1 MQKEEMLKCL
11 DEWEFKISAYDLLL
25 STAYF
30 DDETIAPSDGK
41 DYRYDRFAAIASENH
56 TLRTDQKMKEIL
68 DALSKEDLDSKD
80 KRRVELLSKDFK
92 EMEKIPFDVYENYTK
107 LTLESASKWHEAK
120 NNDDYKIFEPYL
132 KKVITAKRELALYRY
147 PDQDVYDTLLG
158 DFEMG
163 MTKAKYDPFFDLI
176 KKELLPLIEKVKE
189 AKAIDDSFIFK
200 FYDKERQ
207 VPLMAKL
214 NDLLGFD
221 KSWGYMGV
229 SMHPF
234 TSGLSSNDV
243 RVTTF
248 YDEYNIASAIYS
260 IVHEDG
266 HAFYE
271 HQMDRNFDGTILK
284 AVSSGMH
291 ESQSRLLENCIG
303 RRKSFIKNYYPYL
316 RSLYPEILKDVSL
329 EDFYKAVN
337 ASKPSFIRTDADELT
352 YPIHILIRYE
362 LEKGLY
368 DGTITSDDLDKK
380 WADMYEKY
388 LGIRPQSAKLGIL
401 QDIHWSDGSFGYFPT
416 YALGSAVSAQIMH
429 HLAKDMDIDTV
440 LENGD
445 IQKITDW
452 LRDNFQKYG
461 YLYDLDDLL
470 KVTFDEGFDPHYYID
485 YLKDKYTKLYNL

>member
-1 MQKEEMLKCL
+1 
-11 DEWEFKISAYDLLL
+11 
-25 STAYF
+25 
-30 DDETIAPSDGK
+30 
-41 DYRYDRFAAIASENH
+41 
-56 TLRTDQKMKEIL
+56 
-68 DALSKEDLDSKD
+68 
-80 KRRVELLSKDFK
+80 
-92 EMEKIPFDVYENYTK
+92 
-107 LTLESASKWHEAK
+107 
-120 NNDDYKIFEPYL
+120 
-132 KKVITAKRELALYRY
+132 
-147 PDQDVYDTLLG
+147 
-158 DFEMG
+158 
-163 MTKAKYDPFFDLI
+163 
-176 KKELLPLIEKVKE
+176 
-189 AKAIDDSFIFK
+189 
-200 FYDKERQ
+200 
-207 VPLMAKL
+207 
-214 NDLLGFD
+214 
-221 KSWGYMGV
+221 MGV

-248 YDEYNIASAIYS
+248 YDEHNIASAIYS